1 MTVAQFWT
9 LIMVTTLVSIAVATY
24 VAVQF
29 HWGWGLVA
37 YFVCDFILDAVVIS
51 YAMKHLK

>member
-24 VAVQF
+24 MAVQF

>member
-37 YFVCDFILDAVVIS
+37 YFVCDFILDGLLIS